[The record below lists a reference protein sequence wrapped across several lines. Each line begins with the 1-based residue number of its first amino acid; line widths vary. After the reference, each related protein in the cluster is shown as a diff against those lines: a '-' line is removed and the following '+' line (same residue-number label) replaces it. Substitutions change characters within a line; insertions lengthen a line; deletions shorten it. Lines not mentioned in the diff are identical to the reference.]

1 MADIRQSLQQL
12 LAQSTVHNQPSSLGI
27 AANASFSQSSIFSSI
42 SAPPFLTVSTA
53 PQHLLFCKT
62 CLCPSQSLQFSP
74 IFNFFL
80 NFSSIFLQFS
90 ILSSILQLP
99 SVAVSALGVPINV
112 NSQFYLPHDTPL
124 GLRGAGV
131 LSPVP
136 GYLVIR

>member
-12 LAQSTVHNQPSSLGI
+12 LAQSTMHNQPSSLGI

-53 PQHLLFCKT
+53 LQHLRFCKI
-62 CLCPSQSLQFSP
+62 CFFGRPKAYNFSS

-80 NFSSIFLQFS
+80 HFSSIFKM
-90 ILSSILQLP
+90 SSILQLP

-112 NSQFYLPHDTPL
+112 NSQFYLPHDTTP

-131 LSPVP
+131 LPPVP